1 MFTGI
6 PEAALDF
13 FDDLELDNTK
23 SFWTAHKHVYDDAVK
38 APLEALLTEL
48 APEFGKAKMFR
59 PYRDVRFSKDKTT
72 YKTHQGAEVPYDSG
86 SGWYLQVS
94 AAGVFTGAGCWGIG
108 AESLARF
115 RAAVDEVIPGEQLRS
130 ILADLEE
137 HGFEVG
143 GEKLK
148 TTPRGYDADHP
159 RIELL
164 RHKWLTVHKNYGF
177 EPYIHT
183 PELLDQV
190 RSDWRHARP
199 LVEWLA
205 KYL

>member
-23 SFWTAHKHVYDDAVK
+23 TFWTAHKHVYADAVK
-38 APLEALLTEL
+38 APLEALLAEL

-59 PYRDVRFSKDKTT
+59 PYRDVRFSKDKTP

-164 RHKWLTVHKNYGF
+164 RHKWVTVDKNHGF
-177 EPYIHT
+177 EHYIQT